1 MAGKTIIIGGGVAGI
16 NLLEFLHKRD
26 PKADITLIKREDAAS
41 FSTCGLPYFLEGTLK
56 YDDIV
61 LHDEE
66 FYRKKGIDFRVNTD
80 VKEINLDDRT
90 VMTKDESLAYDDLV
104 IATGRKPYVPE
115 IEGIDLKGVYTF
127 SDEID
132 GLKIKESMKDA
143 KDGVVIGG
151 GSIGLSAAVAL
162 AKNGLNTKVLV
173 GHDHL
178 LSSILDP
185 DMAEIVED
193 RLNEIGIEV
202 ITHSK
207 IDSIEGD
214 GRVRSISVNNMD
226 IPAEIVVISR
236 GTRPNVDLARDA
248 RIEIGENGGILTDF
262 KMHVRRG
269 DYLKNVYAFGDCV
282 EVIDHVTG
290 RPRLSQLG
298 STAVIQAKV
307 IADNILG
314 GTLTYEPCVSPN
326 ATKIA
331 DIQVGSVGI
340 TSRTAKKFGINLV
353 TGKSKKLT
361 RARYYP
367 GRLPVTVKLLFDEGE
382 KLVGAQ
388 VVSGECAAERINSL
402 AIAIKRGISAREIL
416 KMERVFEPA
425 LSLLVDATVDAAE
438 DAMNKM

>member
-1 MAGKTIIIGGGVAGI
+1 MSGKTIIIGGGVAGI

-26 PKADITLIKREDAAS
+26 PKADITLIKRENIAS
-41 FSTCGLPYFLEGTLK
+41 LSTCGLPYFLEGILK
-56 YDDIV
+56 YDDII

-66 FYRKKGIDFRVNTD
+66 FYKKKGIDFRINTD
-80 VKEINLDDRT
+80 VEAIKLDDRA
-90 VMTKDESLAYDDLV
+90 VMMKDESLAYDDLV
-104 IATGRKPYVPE
+104 IATGRKPYVPK
-115 IEGIDLKGVYTF
+115 IEGIDLKSVYTF

-162 AKNGLNTKVLV
+162 AKNGLNMKILV
-173 GHDHL
+173 GHDHV

-185 DMAEIVED
+185 DMAEIMED
-193 RLNEIGIEV
+193 RLNEIEIEV
-202 ITHSK
+202 ITNSK
-207 IDSIEGD
+207 IDSIDGD
-214 GRVRSISVNNMD
+214 GRVRSISVNGMD

-248 RIEIGENGGILTDF
+248 RIEIGENGGIVTDF

-314 GTLTYEPCVSPN
+314 GALTYEPCVSPN

-382 KLVGAQ
+382 KLVGVQ

-402 AIAIKRGISAREIL
+402 AIAIKRGMSAREIL

>member
-1 MAGKTIIIGGGVAGI
+1 MNKIIIIGGGVAGI

-66 FYRKKGIDFRVNTD
+66 FYKKKGIDFRVKTD

-90 VMTKDESLAYDDLV
+90 VMTKDESLTYDDLV
-104 IATGRKPYVPE
+104 IATGRKPYVPK

-127 SDEID
+127 NDEID
-132 GLKIKESMKDA
+132 GLKIKESMKEA

-173 GHDHL
+173 GHDHV

-185 DMAEIVED
+185 DMAKIVED
-193 RLNEIGIEV
+193 RLNEIGIEM

-207 IDSIEGD
+207 IDSMEGD

-226 IPAEIVVISR
+226 IPAEIVVVSR

-248 RIEIGENGGILTDF
+248 RIETGENGGIITDF
-262 KMHVRRG
+262 KMHVKRG

-314 GTLTYEPCVSPN
+314 GALTYEPCVSPN

-402 AIAIKRGISAREIL
+402 TIAIKRGMSAREIL

>member
-214 GRVRSISVNNMD
+214 GRVRSISVNNID
-226 IPAEIVVISR
+226 IPAEIVIISR

-314 GTLTYEPCVSPN
+314 VL
-326 ATKIA
+326 
-331 DIQVGSVGI
+331 
-340 TSRTAKKFGINLV
+340 
-353 TGKSKKLT
+353 
-361 RARYYP
+361 
-367 GRLPVTVKLLFDEGE
+367 
-382 KLVGAQ
+382 
-388 VVSGECAAERINSL
+388 
-402 AIAIKRGISAREIL
+402 
-416 KMERVFEPA
+416 
-425 LSLLVDATVDAAE
+425 
-438 DAMNKM
+438 